1 MNLFIQK
8 NRIYRGKQTKQE
20 HKTTKVHLLSKHLVV
35 YVFVMVT
42 SLFIALLWENDNLY
56 LYEGT

>member
-8 NRIYRGKQTKQE
+8 TRIYRGKQTKKE
-20 HKTTKVHLLSKHLVV
+20 HKTTKMHLLSKHLVV
-35 YVFVMVT
+35 YVFLMVT

-56 LYEGT
+56 LYERT

>member
-1 MNLFIQK
+1 M
-8 NRIYRGKQTKQE
+8 
-20 HKTTKVHLLSKHLVV
+20 HLLSKHLVV

-42 SLFIALLWENDNLY
+42 SLFIALLLENDNLY

>member
-1 MNLFIQK
+1 M
-8 NRIYRGKQTKQE
+8 
-20 HKTTKVHLLSKHLVV
+20 HLLSKHLVV

>member
-8 NRIYRGKQTKQE
+8 TRIYRGKQTKQK
-20 HKTTKVHLLSKHLVV
+20 HKTTKMHLLSKHLVV